1 MSRLPSRS
9 SRLLVGAAL
18 VLAGTGAA
26 LGLAVVWE
34 LWGTDVVARRTVAPI
49 VEQLEETPEADAPFD
64 AYALLRVPRW
74 GSVLAIAPG
83 VGDDVLDAGLV
94 GHYPDTAAPGGNGR
108 FSLAAHRTTHGSAF
122 KRIDELQ
129 SGDELIV
136 ETRDATYTYVVTGYE
151 IVTPDRVDVVYAAT
165 DEREIVLTTCDPLYG
180 QSHRWVVY
188 GILQP

>member
-1 MSRLPSRS
+1 M
-9 SRLLVGAAL
+9 A
-18 VLAGTGAA
+18 
-26 LGLAVVWE
+26 WE
-34 LWGTDVVARRTVAPI
+34 LWGTDVVARHTVAPI
-49 VEQLEETPEADAPFD
+49 VAQLETSASAPSSETPFD

-83 VGDDVLDAGLV
+83 VDDDVLDAGLV
-94 GHYPDTAAPGGNGR
+94 GHYSGTAEPGGVGR
-108 FSLAAHRTTHGSAF
+108 FALAAHRTTHGSAF

-129 SGDELIV
+129 PGDELVV
-136 ETRDATYTYVVTGYE
+136 ETRDATYTYVVTRYE

-188 GILQP
+188 GVLRP